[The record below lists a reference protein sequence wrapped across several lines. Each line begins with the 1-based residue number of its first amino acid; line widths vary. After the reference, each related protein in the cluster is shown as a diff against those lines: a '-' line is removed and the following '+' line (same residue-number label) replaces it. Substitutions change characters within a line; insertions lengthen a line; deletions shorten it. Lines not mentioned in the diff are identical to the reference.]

1 MSFFCNQNMEW
12 GIQCDN
18 QCKDCHTSQTLT
30 NEEDGLKDTF
40 KQVIKEGIEEH
51 WPLHILIMHSI
62 NKAEALENYEVA
74 AKLVEAQKL
83 LKDEGFTHCTST

>member
-1 MSFFCNQNMEW
+1 MSFFCNQNREW
-12 GIQCDN
+12 GIQCDK
-18 QCKDCHTSQTLT
+18 QCKDCHTSQILAD
-30 NEEDGLKDTF
+30 EEDGFKGVF

-62 NKAEALENYEVA
+62 NKAEVLENYEVA

-83 LKDEGFTHCTST
+83 LKDA